1 MTFSLLTEDS
11 NLYTLLGTNIS
22 PKNGILKMIF
32 LFPRWDM
39 SVPWRVIDSYFFKW
53 VEATKSKNI
62 SLLVLRLVVH
72 PTCFQWFFTGFLNH
86 EHSQNATCTEGVL
99 F

>member
-11 NLYTLLGTNIS
+11 NLYTLLGTLTNIS

-39 SVPWRVIDSYFFKW
+39 LVPWRVIDSYFFKW

-62 SLLVLRLVVH
+62 SLLVFRLVVH
-72 PTCFQWFFTGFLNH
+72 PTFFTGFSLD
-86 EHSQNATCTEGVL
+86 